1 MSSTEII
8 SLIVTVIGIFSFAS
22 IFTILYGNYASM
34 SIKEINSG
42 KRDIEIIDEVI
53 YNRQKKIRKRS
64 KIIGTVKNVIFY
76 LTMCVIIP
84 VFIFAL
90 ISRFTNNAIMLGDKT
105 VMVVASG
112 SMSERHENNT
122 YLNTYNLN
130 DQFNKYDIIILEKV
144 DSAAELRVYDTIA
157 FVNDKGINVIHR
169 IKSIKINGSYETRG
183 DSNGTSDTYNPVFK
197 DVIGRYTGKKI
208 SGIGVF
214 VMFFQSY
221 AGIITIVSLVYC
233 LLMIDR
239 ISEKINKVQAKR
251 VEHLLEALGLS
262 SDETLDKVEAA
273 YSETIYYKGY
283 AYHFKDGAFISKDE
297 ITDGPYKEKSNDTI
311 IKEVQSDNDS
321 SLVIKEEII
330 SNDEQGE

>member
-53 YNRQKKIRKRS
+53 YNRQEKIRKRS
-64 KIIGTVKNVIFY
+64 KIIGTFKNVVFY

-239 ISEKINKVQAKR
+239 ISEKINKVQEKR

-262 SDETLDKVEAA
+262 SDESLDKVEAA

-311 IKEVQSDNDS
+311 IKEVKADTDS

>member
-53 YNRQKKIRKRS
+53 YNRQEKIRKRS

-144 DSAAELRVYDTIA
+144 DSAAELSVYDTIA

-208 SGIGVF
+208 NGIGVF

-239 ISEKINKVQAKR
+239 KSEKINKVQAKR
-251 VEHLLEALGLS
+251 VEHLLQALGLS

-297 ITDGPYKEKSNDTI
+297 ITDGPYKENSNDTI

>member
-1 MSSTEII
+1 
-8 SLIVTVIGIFSFAS
+8 
-22 IFTILYGNYASM
+22 M

-42 KRDIEIIDEVI
+42 KRDIEIIDELI
-53 YNRQKKIRKRS
+53 YNRQEKIKKRS
-64 KIIGTVKNVIFY
+64 KIVGSIKNVVFY

-84 VFIFAL
+84 LFIFAL
-90 ISRFTNNAIMLGDKT
+90 ISRFTNNAIMFGDKT
-105 VMVVASG
+105 IMVVASG

-183 DSNGTSDTYNPVFK
+183 DSNGTSDTYNPVFN
-197 DVIGRYTGKKI
+197 DVIGRYTGKKL
-208 SGIGVF
+208 SGIGIF

-239 ISEKINKVQAKR
+239 MSEKINKVQAKR

-262 SDETLDKVEAA
+262 SDEALDKVEAA
-273 YSETIYYKGY
+273 YSETIYYKGF
-283 AYHFKDGAFISKDE
+283 AYQFKDGVFISKDE
-297 ITDGPYKEKSNDTI
+297 ITDGPYREKSNDTI
-311 IKEVQSDNDS
+311 IKEVKSDTDS

>member
-1 MSSTEII
+1 
-8 SLIVTVIGIFSFAS
+8 
-22 IFTILYGNYASM
+22 M

-53 YNRQKKIRKRS
+53 YNRQEKIRKRS
-64 KIIGTVKNVIFY
+64 KIIGSVKNVIFY
-76 LTMCVIIP
+76 LTMCIIIP

-262 SDETLDKVEAA
+262 SDETLDKVDAA